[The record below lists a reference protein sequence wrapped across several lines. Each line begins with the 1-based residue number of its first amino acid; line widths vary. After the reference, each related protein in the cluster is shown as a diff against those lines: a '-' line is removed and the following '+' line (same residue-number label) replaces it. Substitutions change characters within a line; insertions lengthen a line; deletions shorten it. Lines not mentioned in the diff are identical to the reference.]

1 MVFEKYPVCQK
12 PVFRDNAFCPLI
24 NVGNFFTALWTD
36 FLWIMRFLWT
46 KRAIA
51 CYFRS
56 EDV

>member
-12 PVFRDNAFCPLI
+12 PVFVDDDFWPLT

-51 CYFRS
+51 CYFLS